1 MVGLMILSAGWRVF
15 QGWGR
20 SSAGR
25 APALQAGGH
34 RFDPDRLHH
43 PRLSSNEAKRHRPLT
58 AAIVCLQTMRAEAK
72 SSQVLVCIADV
83 RIRFDHVPGQSVLG
97 CVVMPFAARLGGVV
111 LCYIVNQVLV
121 RLWARVIGISPSGL
135 VEIPSFD

>member
-1 MVGLMILSAGWRVF
+1 MILSACWRVF

-34 RFDPDRLHH
+34 RFDPDRLHQR
-43 PRLSSNEAKRHRPLT
+43 RLHSKRRSLAKYWSVSRMIEFGL
-58 AAIVCLQTMRAEAK
+58 IMR
-72 SSQVLVCIADV
+72 
-83 RIRFDHVPGQSVLG
+83 LG
-97 CVVMPFAARLGGVV
+97 KESRVVWSCRFAARLGGAV

-121 RLWARVIGISPSGL
+121 RLWARVIGIS
-135 VEIPSFD
+135 